1 MCTVRRVSVATYFV
15 LIGYRHRSETR
26 SCISEALSIET
37 NQTGL
42 ETNISVSVFVSGV
55 WSQSRTP
62 DHTLGVRTARSQGL
76 NLVDC
81 YNAKR
86 WLRSGQQKQRK
97 KSLLPSKID
106 ITSAIDANEDEH
118 TNRRYT
124 VVVFCFGDEI
134 YDDMQYA
141 TIKLISMPVSFLWK
155 IVTKRLRRHLFIF
168 TRNVYF

>member
-106 ITSAIDANEDEH
+106 ITSAIDANENEH

-124 VVVFCFGDEI
+124 VVVFLFWWWNLWW
-134 YDDMQYA
+134 YA
-141 TIKLISMPVSFLWK
+141 VCYYQTNINASFILVK
-155 IVTKRLRRHLFIF
+155 NRHKTSATAF
-168 TRNVYF
+168 VYLYT